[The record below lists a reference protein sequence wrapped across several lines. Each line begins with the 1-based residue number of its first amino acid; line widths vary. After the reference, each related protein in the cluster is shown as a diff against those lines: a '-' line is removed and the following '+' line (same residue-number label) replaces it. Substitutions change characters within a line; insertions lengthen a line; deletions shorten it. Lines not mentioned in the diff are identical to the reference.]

1 MAGIHGSRQP
11 RGPDLSQSGSR
22 VGGAF
27 GGLAGLIEP
36 GHTADA
42 VQAAVEP
49 APAVDDL
56 LGARWVAETY
66 ERVRVRL
73 SSFTVTM
80 AVRARCRGTVRTVR

>member
-1 MAGIHGSRQP
+1 MAGIHGSRLP

-22 VGGAF
+22 VGGAWGL
-27 GGLAGLIEP
+27 GGGSSSP
-36 GHTADA
+36 GTPDA

-80 AVRARCRGTVRTVR
+80 AVRAQCRGTVRTVR